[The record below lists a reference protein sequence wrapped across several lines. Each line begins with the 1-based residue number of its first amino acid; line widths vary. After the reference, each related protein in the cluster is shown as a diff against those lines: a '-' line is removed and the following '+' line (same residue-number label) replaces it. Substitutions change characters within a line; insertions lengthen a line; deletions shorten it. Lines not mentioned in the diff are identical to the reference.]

1 MTAVL
6 EPMTA
11 ERRAQIVPP
20 AQHQAELPPDELL
33 HSGNAGVVVQKVG
46 QLRSEYRNEGRMFA
60 REMAKREGILVG
72 GSSGTAKVGRS
83 VSWYSGRT
91 TSRPSRHITA
101 PRCDCTTLGCTERAS
116 CGAST
121 FSSTRRGTRFAC

>member
-20 AQHQAELPPDELL
+20 ARHQAELPPDELL

-46 QLRSEYRNEGRMFA
+46 QLRSEYRNEGRFPLIPA
-60 REMAKREGILVG
+60 AVQ
-72 GSSGTAKVGRS
+72 
-83 VSWYSGRT
+83 
-91 TSRPSRHITA
+91 
-101 PRCDCTTLGCTERAS
+101 RALIMPL
-116 CGAST
+116 AAL
-121 FSSTRRGTRFAC
+121 GTRLGYRAFDARHGPRATSPP